1 MEDRLRIY
9 LAGSIGMERDGRFV
23 PQGDLPGAQGR
34 LVLAMLALER
44 DRAVPT
50 GELADELWGEDPPRA
65 WDGALRALVSKVR
78 SALAPVGMG
87 DTEALVSALGC
98 YQLHLPARTW
108 IDLETATDAAH
119 RAESALRAGNSEEAN
134 GWTLVAGSI
143 ARRPFLQGMDGP
155 WTEQRR
161 QDLRALRVRSLECRA
176 QILIGKA
183 DHALAIRDLEEV
195 LELEP
200 FRETAYLLLMQ
211 AHAANG
217 NRAEALRV
225 YDRCRRRLM
234 EELGADPSP
243 QIETQYLGI
252 LRTGIT
258 SPS

>member
-1 MEDRLRIY
+1 MEDRPRLY
-9 LAGSIGMERDGRFV
+9 LAGSVGIERDGRSV
-23 PQGDLPGAQGR
+23 PQRDLPGAQGR

-44 DRAVPT
+44 DRAVPV
-50 GELADELWGEDPPRA
+50 GELALELWGEDPPRA

-87 DTEALVSALGC
+87 DTEALVSARGC

-108 IDLETATDAAH
+108 IDVEAATDAAH

-143 ARRPFLQGMDGP
+143 ARRPFLQGIDGP
-155 WTEQRR
+155 WIERRR
-161 QDLRALRVRSLECRA
+161 QELQSLRVRALECRA
-176 QILIGKA
+176 EVLIGKA
-183 DHALAIRDLEEV
+183 DRALAIRDLEEV

-225 YDRCRRRLM
+225 YDRCRRHLS
-234 EELGADPSP
+234 EELGADPSLHV
-243 QIETQYLGI
+243 ETLYLDI
-252 LRTGIT
+252 LRAGRG
-258 SPS
+258 

>member
-1 MEDRLRIY
+1 MEDHLRLY
-9 LAGSIGMERDGRFV
+9 LAGSIGVERGGRFV
-23 PQGDLPGAQGR
+23 PQRELPGAQGR

-50 GELADELWGEDPPRA
+50 EELAFELWGEDPPRA
-65 WDGALRALVSKVR
+65 GDGALRALVSKVR
-78 SALAPVGMG
+78 SALTPVGIG
-87 DTEALVSALGC
+87 GTDALVSALGC

-108 IDLETATDAAH
+108 IDIEAATDAAH
-119 RAESALRAGNSEEAN
+119 RAESALRAGNSDQAN

-143 ARRPFLQGMDGP
+143 ARRQFLQGIEGP

-161 QDLRALRVRSLECRA
+161 QGLRALRVRSLECRA

-200 FRETAYLLLMQ
+200 FRETAYRLLMQ
-211 AHAANG
+211 AHAESG

-225 YDRCRRRLM
+225 YDRCRRRLS

-243 QIETQYLGI
+243 QVEAQYLGI
-252 LRTGIT
+252 LRTGRG
-258 SPS
+258 

>member
-1 MEDRLRIY
+1 MEDRLRLY

-23 PQGDLPGAQGR
+23 PQRDLPGAQGR
-34 LVLAMLALER
+34 LVFSMLALER
-44 DRAVPT
+44 DRAVSI
-50 GELADELWGEDPPRA
+50 GELALELWGEDPPRA
-65 WDGALRALVSKVR
+65 WDGALRALISKVR
-78 SALAPVGMG
+78 SALAPIGIG

-98 YQLHLPARTW
+98 YQLHLPAHTW
-108 IDLETATDAAH
+108 IDIEAATDAAH

-143 ARRPFLQGMDGP
+143 TRRPFLQGIDGP
-155 WTEQRR
+155 WTERRR
-161 QDLRALRVRSLECRA
+161 QGLKALRVRSLECRA

-195 LELEP
+195 LGLEP

-211 AHAANG
+211 AHAATG

-225 YDRCRRRLM
+225 YDRCRKLLL

-243 QIETQYLGI
+243 QVETRYLGI
-252 LRTGIT
+252 LRKGWD
-258 SPS
+258 